1 MIEQRLRIAGMSC
14 AACRLHVERALTA
27 VPGVQSAQV
36 DLMNHAATV
45 VSAHPLP
52 LQPLVAAVRQAGYGA
67 SSAETNP
74 SASDN
79 RDETSLG
86 SRAVI
91 ALAAG
96 AVAMLLSMP
105 LAIHSGA
112 AGPPNDAVTATLS
125 RWMAPFVPAI
135 LMQLSPVLLRW
146 LLCGMTGLVMIFAA
160 HDVYAAA
167 WRAARHRTTNMNTLV
182 SLGTLAAFASS
193 TLATTALAFS
203 ARHGLGT
210 DVYFEAVDFI
220 LAFLLLGRWLE
231 ARARG
236 RATAAIRSFASLQ
249 PADARL
255 LSPCDGANGV
265 EGAERVDRIDFGS
278 FPETVLPVDA
288 LEAGDLLRVLPGERL
303 PVDGLVLHGESSVD
317 ESLLTGEPL
326 PISRTPG
333 DRVLGGTLNIDG
345 VLVVQATA
353 VGAQSTVAQME
364 RLLSEAQSRRAPMQR
379 LADRASSVF
388 VPAVFVAAL
397 LTFATWFGILQWHGD
412 PTAMGKSLQAAISVL
427 VVACPCAMGLAVPA
441 AVTVAVGRAAQA
453 GFLLKGGEVLER
465 LAQIDTC
472 AFDKTGT
479 LTEGAPHIEEMRL
492 ATNATV
498 DRSTLLTWAF
508 SLEKL
513 STHPLAGAVVRFAER
528 ERSTAGPN
536 HLETEVGD
544 FRVLPGVGLTGTIA
558 GKRVTIGSAGIMA
571 DSTILAS
578 ALLPSKQQAASTA
591 LYIVVDGTPQAV
603 FFATDTLRASAA
615 VAVQQTQQLG
625 VRLLLLTGDTA
636 PSAAPIASQV
646 GISDIRA
653 SLLPQGKLD
662 VVTALQQ
669 SGRRVAMVGD
679 GINDAAALAQS
690 DVGIAMA
697 SGTDLARETGG
708 VLLLHPDLRL
718 VPEAIVLA
726 RRAVRVMRQNL
737 GWAVVYNALGLPV
750 AAGLLYP
757 RYGILLSPALAS
769 AAMALSSVS
778 VLLNSLRLRRV
789 PSRFATVPRDTLGA
803 ALGKPA

>member
-1 MIEQRLRIAGMSC
+1 
-14 AACRLHVERALTA
+14 
-27 VPGVQSAQV
+27 
-36 DLMNHAATV
+36 MNHAATV
-45 VSAHPLP
+45 VSAEPLP
-52 LQPLVAAVRQAGYGA
+52 LQPLVTAVRQAGYGA
-67 SSAETNP
+67 SAAEAN
-74 SASDN
+74 SNAADD
-79 RDETSLG
+79 RAETSLG
-86 SRAVI
+86 YRATI
-91 ALAAG
+91 ALVAG

-105 LAIHSGA
+105 LAMYSGA
-112 AGPPNDAVTATLS
+112 ATSPNDAATAALS
-125 RWMAPFVPAI
+125 RWMVAFVPAV

-160 HDVYAAA
+160 PDVYAAA

-182 SLGTLAAFASS
+182 SLGTLAAFTSS
-193 TLATTALAFS
+193 TLVTITPGFS
-203 ARHGLGT
+203 ARHGLGA

-231 ARARG
+231 ARAKG
-236 RATAAIRSFASLQ
+236 RATAAIRGFASLQ

-255 LSPCDGANGV
+255 LSPFDRANGV
-265 EGAERVDRIDFGS
+265 DGCDFGS
-278 FPETVLPVDA
+278 LPETVLPVDA
-288 LEAGDLLRVLPGERL
+288 LEAGDVLRVLPGEQL
-303 PVDGLVLHGESSVD
+303 PVDGFVLHGGSSVD
-317 ESLLTGEPL
+317 ESLLTGESL
-326 PISRTPG
+326 PVSRTPG

-345 VLVVQATA
+345 VLVIKATA

-364 RLLSEAQSRRAPMQR
+364 RLLAEAQSRRAPMQR
-379 LADRASSVF
+379 LADRASAVF

-397 LTFATWFGILQWHGD
+397 LTFAAWFSILQLHGD
-412 PTAMGKSLQAAISVL
+412 PTATGRALKAAISVL

-479 LTEGAPHIEEMRL
+479 LTEGAPHIARMRL
-492 ATNATV
+492 ATNATF
-498 DRSTLLTWAF
+498 DRSTLLTWAW

-528 ERSTAGPN
+528 EHTTASPNRSEPVLSG
-536 HLETEVGD
+536 TEVSD
-544 FRVLPGVGLTGTIA
+544 LRVLPGLGLTCTIG
-558 GKRVTIGSAGIMA
+558 GKRVTIGSAGVLPDA
-571 DSTILAS
+571 SPLDSAM
-578 ALLPSKQQAASTA
+578 LPSEAQAASTA
-591 LYIVVDGTPQAV
+591 LYIVVDSAPQAV
-603 FFATDTLRASAA
+603 LFATDTLRASAA
-615 VAVQQTQQLG
+615 GAVQQTQQLG
-625 VRLLLLTGDTA
+625 VRPLLLTGDTA
-636 PSAAPIASQV
+636 PSAAPIAARA

-662 VVTALQQ
+662 AIAALQQ

-679 GINDAAALAQS
+679 GINDAAALAQA
-690 DVGIAMA
+690 DVGIAMG

-718 VPEAIVLA
+718 VPEAIILA
-726 RRAVRVMRQNL
+726 RRAVRIMRQNL

-778 VLLNSLRLRRV
+778 VLLNSLRLRRM
-789 PSRFATVPRDTLGA
+789 PSRLATVPRDTLGA